1 MRLDSVTELLGIANY
16 RVAYMVHHSDKRID
30 LVLDRIEE
38 KPSICSGCGKV
49 HHTPVHSVDTVII
62 EDLPMSGKRV
72 FLHVPKRRSLC
83 HEDERIRTEELEWMR
98 GRVTRRFAAQI
109 YRLTSIATN
118 KETGWFLGLD
128 DEKVYRI
135 DKSMLEELS
144 LQKLEKVTA
153 PRHISVDEV
162 AWQKWHKYVTNV
174 IDIDNRKII
183 WNHEGR
189 GKTVLDKFYRKIGKK
204 GCSKIKAV
212 ASDGARGFLSSTK
225 EHLKSALIVLD
236 HFHVKKYLNDAVDTV
251 RKEELRKARQQGNE
265 ELSAILHCNKR
276 FILMQNTVT
285 DKKTDILKKLESLNK
300 RVYQSMLLKE
310 QFLAVYTADNRK
322 NAYTN
327 LRAWIVAAIK
337 SQIPSFVELG
347 YKFFRKRH
355 YVLNYFLCK
364 ITSAISE
371 GINNKIKRLKRM
383 AYGYRDVKYFLL
395 KIHQH
400 CGLLSPKLST

>member
-1 MRLDSVTELLGIANY
+1 MQLDSVTELLGIANFK
-16 RVAYMVHHSDKRID
+16 VAYMVRQSENRID
-30 LVLDRIEE
+30 LVLRRIEE
-38 KPSICSGCGKV
+38 KPCVCSGCGKV
-49 HHTPVHSVDTVII
+49 HHTPVHSIDTVII
-62 EDLPMSGKRV
+62 EDLPISGKRV

-83 HEDERIRTEELEWMR
+83 HEDEKIRTEELEWLR
-98 GRVTRRFAAQI
+98 GRVTRRFAEQI
-109 YRLTSIATN
+109 YRLTSITTN
-118 KETGWFLGLD
+118 KEAGWFLGLD

-135 DKSMLEELS
+135 DKGMLEELS
-144 LQKLEKVTA
+144 LQRIQKVTP
-153 PRHISVDEV
+153 PRHMSVDEV

-174 IDIDNRKII
+174 IDVDKRKVI

-204 GCSKIKAV
+204 GCGKIQAV
-212 ASDGARGFLSSTK
+212 ASDGARGFLSSSK
-225 EHLKSALIVLD
+225 EHLKKALIVLD

-251 RKEELRKARQQGNE
+251 RKEELRKARQQENKE
-265 ELSAILHCNKR
+265 VSAILHCNKR

-285 DKKTDILKKLESLNK
+285 DKKTDILKKLESLNE
-300 RVYQSMLLKE
+300 RVYQAMLLKE
-310 QFLAVYTADNRK
+310 QFLSVYAAGNRK
-322 NAYTN
+322 DAYTN
-327 LRAWIVAAIK
+327 LRSWIVAAIN
-337 SQIPSFVELG
+337 SRIPSFVELG

-355 YVLNYFLCK
+355 YVLNYFVCK

>member
-16 RVAYMVHHSDKRID
+16 RVSYMVHHSDKRID

-38 KPSICSGCGKV
+38 KPSVCSGCGKV
-49 HHTPVHSVDTVII
+49 HHTPVHSIDTVII

-72 FLHVPKRRSLC
+72 FLHVSKRRSLC

-98 GRVTRRFAAQI
+98 GRVTRRFAEHI

-144 LQKLEKVTA
+144 LQRLEKVTA

-189 GKTVLDKFYRKIGKK
+189 GKTVLDKFYHKIGKK

-251 RKEELRKARQQGNE
+251 RKEELRKARQQENE

-285 DKKTDILKKLESLNK
+285 DKKTDILKKLESLNE

-310 QFLAVYTADNRK
+310 QFLASIQQT
-322 NAYTN
+322 T
-327 LRAWIVAAIK
+327 
-337 SQIPSFVELG
+337 G
-347 YKFFRKRH
+347 
-355 YVLNYFLCK
+355 
-364 ITSAISE
+364 
-371 GINNKIKRLKRM
+371 RM
-383 AYGYRDVKYFLL
+383 LIR
-395 KIHQH
+395 I
-400 CGLLSPKLST
+400 